1 MMAQGGGKIIH
12 LASVSSFQGAR
23 QIVGYA
29 TGKHGLVGLTKCL
42 ANEWAAKGINVNA
55 IAPGLFETDMVAY
68 VTKDPIHAAEQL
80 GRIPAGRFGKPEDLV
95 GPLLFLASGLYHSI
109 QANPRALQRLR
120 KFDHSAIYLLI
131 AGTYTPICFNM
142 LEGFWKWGMLSIVW
156 GLALAGI
163 GVKIFFIK
171 APRWVTAGV
180 YILMG
185 WLCIL
190 GIQEILAALSI
201 GAIIWL
207 ASGGIIF
214 TLGAIVYITKTMDF
228 VPGVFGFHEVWH
240 IFVILGALAHFI
252 MIATYIAPIG

>member
-1 MMAQGGGKIIH
+1 MLKKLREPVNSLTHLIAAGVALAGLILLLVLGWGQPGKVIS
-12 LASVSSFQGAR
+12 LA
-23 QIVGYA
+23 IY
-29 TGKHGLVGLTKCL
+29 GLSLT
-42 ANEWAAKGINVNA
+42 
-55 IAPGLFETDMVAY
+55 
-68 VTKDPIHAAEQL
+68 
-80 GRIPAGRFGKPEDLV
+80 
-95 GPLLFLASGLYHSI
+95 LLFLASGLYHSI

-142 LEGFWKWGMLSIVW
+142 LEGFWKWGMLGIVW

-252 MIATYIAPIG
+252 MIASYIAPIG

>member
-1 MMAQGGGKIIH
+1 MLKKLREPVNSLTHLIAAGVALAGLILLLVLGWGQPGKVIS
-12 LASVSSFQGAR
+12 LA
-23 QIVGYA
+23 IY
-29 TGKHGLVGLTKCL
+29 GLSLT
-42 ANEWAAKGINVNA
+42 
-55 IAPGLFETDMVAY
+55 
-68 VTKDPIHAAEQL
+68 
-80 GRIPAGRFGKPEDLV
+80 
-95 GPLLFLASGLYHSI
+95 LLFLASGLYHSI

-142 LEGFWKWGMLSIVW
+142 LEGFWKWGMLGIVW

>member
-1 MMAQGGGKIIH
+1 MLKK
-12 LASVSSFQGAR
+12 LREPVN
-23 QIVGYA
+23 
-29 TGKHGLVGLTKCL
+29 GLTHLIAAGVAL
-42 ANEWAAKGINVNA
+42 AGLILLLVLGWGQPGKVISLA
-55 IAPGLFETDMVAY
+55 IYGLSLT
-68 VTKDPIHAAEQL
+68 
-80 GRIPAGRFGKPEDLV
+80 
-95 GPLLFLASGLYHSI
+95 LLFLASGLYHSI

-142 LEGFWKWGMLSIVW
+142 LEGFWKWGMLGIVW

>member
-1 MMAQGGGKIIH
+1 MLKKLREPVNSLTHLIAAGVALAGLILLLVLGWGQPGKVIS
-12 LASVSSFQGAR
+12 LA
-23 QIVGYA
+23 IY
-29 TGKHGLVGLTKCL
+29 GLSLT
-42 ANEWAAKGINVNA
+42 
-55 IAPGLFETDMVAY
+55 
-68 VTKDPIHAAEQL
+68 
-80 GRIPAGRFGKPEDLV
+80 
-95 GPLLFLASGLYHSI
+95 LLFLASGLYHSI

-142 LEGFWKWGMLSIVW
+142 LEGFWKWGMLGIVW

-240 IFVILGALAHFI
+240 IFVVLGALAHFI